1 MLLLLTAS
9 AARTGHCAAQGGD
22 TGAETCD
29 FLAQRVNQEA
39 GRGGGGEREG
49 AAKEHRDRAFAGHF
63 LPVLGPDMINSPNP
77 HNSTGLRCCQLI
89 LWV

>member
-39 GRGGGGEREG
+39 GVGEREG
-49 AAKEHRDRAFAGHF
+49 AAKEHRDRAFAGQF
-63 LPVLGPDMINSPNP
+63 LPMLGPVVINSPNP
-77 HNSTGLRCCQLI
+77 HNSVGLRCCQPI